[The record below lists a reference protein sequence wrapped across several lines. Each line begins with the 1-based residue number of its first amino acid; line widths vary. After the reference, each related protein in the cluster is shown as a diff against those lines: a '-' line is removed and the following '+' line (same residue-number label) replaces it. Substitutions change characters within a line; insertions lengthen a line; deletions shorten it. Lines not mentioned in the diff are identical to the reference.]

1 MAGKK
6 KWRIAIGLAAALAAL
21 ALWLWMPQ
29 PLSVESESAGAGSRE
44 LLYEIGN
51 RSFSP
56 LAVGTG
62 PWASLLRQE
71 EGAWRDTGAGDR
83 LHEDGGLSIAAFGRR
98 TFSLPLEE
106 PLAPGTY
113 CLRVEGRRDGES
125 VLLEK
130 IFAVS

>member
-29 PLSVESESAGAGSRE
+29 PLSVEPESAGAGSRE
-44 LLYEIGN
+44 LLYEVGN
-51 RSFSP
+51 PSFSP
-56 LAVGTG
+56 LVVGTC
-62 PWASLLRQE
+62 
-71 EGAWRDTGAGDR
+71 
-83 LHEDGGLSIAAFGRR
+83 
-98 TFSLPLEE
+98 
-106 PLAPGTY
+106 
-113 CLRVEGRRDGES
+113 CLRVEGCRDGES

>member
-1 MAGKK
+1 
-6 KWRIAIGLAAALAAL
+6 
-21 ALWLWMPQ
+21 MPQ
-29 PLSVESESAGAGSRE
+29 FLSVEPESAGAGSRE
-44 LLYEIGN
+44 LLYEVGN

-56 LAVGTG
+56 LAVGTR

-83 LHEDGGLSIAAFGRR
+83 LREEGGLSIAAFGRR
-98 TFSLPLEE
+98 IFSLPLKE

-113 CLRVEGRRDGES
+113 CLRVEGCRDGES